1 MKPISTVLTA
11 FLALNL
17 LLCANTAI
25 ANVQDAKFYERVAE
39 QYILAQFPPSD
50 GSYKVEVNASK
61 VDTDRDFGGR
71 CEGYL
76 TAELHG
82 QSIKSTSTVKI
93 ICSRPSNPF
102 TIFIPVKVERLVAS
116 IVAARNLSKGE
127 IIAKNDLKAV
137 FAPNN
142 TTTKASISNP
152 ELLIGSRIKQ
162 NIKQGDM
169 IKPQNF
175 CVVCKGDSITLEA
188 QSSGLSLK
196 TTATALEDGF
206 FNDTIRV
213 KNNQSKKV
221 LNAKVFAPGQARVVM

>member
-1 MKPISTVLTA
+1 M
-11 FLALNL
+11 
-17 LLCANTAI
+17 
-25 ANVQDAKFYERVAE
+25 
-39 QYILAQFPPSD
+39 
-50 GSYKVEVNASK
+50 
-61 VDTDRDFGGR
+61 
-71 CEGYL
+71 
-76 TAELHG
+76 
-82 QSIKSTSTVKI
+82 
-93 ICSRPSNPF
+93 
-102 TIFIPVKVERLVAS
+102 
-116 IVAARNLSKGE
+116 AAHNLSKGE

-152 ELLIGSRIKQ
+152 KSAHWLTHHKQ